1 MRVGFRVKLRTKE
14 LRDEMAVTDTPADA
28 CLRDRLRAA
37 LDEAEHTDPHGVPAA
52 TLRLVNCALRDRDVA
67 ARSKGDCAG
76 CAEEGVREVLQT
88 MADQRRQSAAE
99 YDEAGRI
106 ADAERERE
114 ELAVIEA
121 FLPKP
126 LEGQDLQSAV
136 TGVVEELDASRLADV
151 GRCMSA
157 LKARYPGR
165 IDPAKAGRVVR
176 AALE

>member
-1 MRVGFRVKLRTKE
+1 
-14 LRDEMAVTDTPADA
+14 
-28 CLRDRLRAA
+28 
-37 LDEAEHTDPHGVPAA
+37 
-52 TLRLVNCALRDRDVA
+52 
-67 ARSKGDCAG
+67 
-76 CAEEGVREVLQT
+76 

>member
-1 MRVGFRVKLRTKE
+1 
-14 LRDEMAVTDTPADA
+14 MAVTDTPADV

-37 LDEAEHTDPHGVPAA
+37 LDEAEQTDPGSIRAA
-52 TLRLVNCALRDRDVA
+52 TLRLINCAVRDRDVA

-88 MADQRRQSAAE
+88 MADQRRQSALE

-126 LEGQDLQSAV
+126 LEGTELQTAV
-136 TGVVEELDASRLADV
+136 SDVVDDLDARRLTDV

-165 IDPAKAGRVVR
+165 IDPAAAGRAVR
-176 AALE
+176 AALK